1 MIDGSDI
8 VGAELIGMP
17 AITDLVPA
25 SQIKA
30 GRLPDDCPLPALL
43 VRIISTVERTKL
55 RRVGAVRAVD
65 RVSVTV
71 RAASHRERKTLGAA
85 VVACLSGRTGD
96 IGGGSRVAIV
106 NAGSGPE
113 LDGPGNSFERSHD
126 FRVSYETVLQGA

>member
-8 VGAELIGMP
+8 VGAVLTG
-17 AITDLVPA
+17 VPA
-25 SQIKA
+25 MTNMVPAAQIKA

-55 RRVGAVRAVD
+55 RRVGAVRVVD

-71 RAASHRERKTLGAA
+71 RAGSHRDRKTLGAA
-85 VVACLSGRTGD
+85 VVACLAGRTGEV
-96 IGGGSRVAIV
+96 GGGARVAIV

-113 LDGPGNSFERSHD
+113 VDGPGNSYERSHD
-126 FRVSYETVLQGA
+126 FRVSYETVLEGA